1 MGSALSDECREDV
14 WEALSN
20 AFIDN
25 EVHYEFIARRIVGVP
40 VAELKEIFFTE
51 VAPYCG
57 QNLLTVIP
65 PIWAGFDRQRLV
77 ENIRAMQARGRRCLL
92 ARWRMRCAIAFCR
105 IHFRGIWAQI
115 EAELGKKM
123 ASAYAEHPPDG

>member
-1 MGSALSDECREDV
+1 MGTALSDERREDV
-14 WEALSN
+14 WEALSD

-25 EVHYEFIARRIVGVP
+25 EVHYEFIARQIVGVP

-65 PIWAGFDRQRLV
+65 PIWAGFDRQSLV
-77 ENIRAMQARGRRCLL
+77 ENIHAMQARGRRCLL
-92 ARWRMRCAIAFCR
+92 SRWRMRCSIAFCR
-105 IHFRGIWAQI
+105 VCFRGIWARI
-115 EAELGKKM
+115 ETELGEKLA
-123 ASAYAEHPPDG
+123 ASHAEQPPTD